1 MNRTE
6 YFETLKQIYE
16 DIENTNGNFQ
26 ASFPSTEEQVEELK
40 KYAAVSLM
48 VVDRYY
54 TNLTKLQSER
64 IEL

>member
-6 YFETLKQIYE
+6 YYETLKQIYD

-26 ASFPSTEEQVEELK
+26 DSFPSTEEQVEELK
-40 KYAAVSLM
+40 KFAAVSLM

-54 TNLTKLQSER
+54 TNLTKLQFER
-64 IEL
+64 KEL

>member
-54 TNLTKLQSER
+54 TNLTKLEAER
-64 IEL
+64 KEL